1 MKERIKQ
8 LRKKLK
14 LSQSAFGEMLGMSGP
29 AISLIE
35 SGKNTAS
42 ESTIRLICKTFNVR
56 YKWLTEG
63 VEPMYEESLDN
74 MIDRMFDTDFERSVL
89 KAFLKLPDADI
100 KMKQVIEM
108 MDKLK
113 NGEPPVP

>member
-8 LRKKLK
+8 LRKSLRMSQTEFGAKLG
-14 LSQSAFGEMLGMSGP
+14 LTAA

-35 SGKNTAS
+35 SGKNGPA
-42 ESTIRLICKTFNVR
+42 ESTVRLICNTFKVN
-56 YKWLTEG
+56 YNWLTEG
-63 VEPMYEESLDN
+63 EGSMYKEDLDS

-108 MDKLK
+108 MDKMK
-113 NGEPPVP
+113 TGKQPAS